1 MQGAQQTLAV
11 IFSSMCTIAI
21 LLEVVTGAPLVV
33 AANRDEIYARPTRPP
48 ESLGEGIAG
57 GVDALSGGTWLAIR
71 RDGRFAAVTNQ
82 RALAPV
88 PPGLRSR
95 GLAVRELA
103 AAEDPEAYVAALDP
117 TMYASMNLVW
127 GNARGV
133 SIAYSRREGS
143 LEIERLPP
151 GIHVLCND
159 RLGAEGFPRGVR
171 LHDAIAGALATGG
184 PGPMSPRSG
193 VSPAGA
199 GGSGSS
205 FDDPGPM
212 SPGSGASPA
221 GAGGSGSSF
230 DDPGPMSP
238 RSGASPTGGSG
249 SSVDE
254 PGPISPRSGAWASAG
269 SGSNV
274 GDASPELR
282 WPDLVPVLQ
291 AALADHARVTPPP
304 SHLPPEV
311 ARELTAT
318 CIHSPAYGTRSSTI
332 VVARAGLT
340 LAYLHADGPPCTAP
354 FVDRIGLL

>member
-33 AANRDEIYARPTRPP
+33 AANRDELYARPTRPP

-57 GVDALSGGTWLAIR
+57 GVDVLSGGTWLAIR

-127 GNARGV
+127 GDARGV

-171 LHDAIAGALATGG
+171 LHDAIAGALAAGG
-184 PGPMSPRSG
+184 AGPMSPRSG
-193 VSPAGA
+193 ASSVGAGA
-199 GGSGSS
+199 SGSS
-205 FDDPGPM
+205 VDD
-212 SPGSGASPA
+212 A
-221 GAGGSGSSF
+221 
-230 DDPGPMSP
+230 GPMSP
-238 RSGASPTGGSG
+238 RSGASPTGGPG
-249 SSVDE
+249 SSVDDA
-254 PGPISPRSGAWASAG
+254 GPMSPRSGASPTGGPG
-269 SGSNV
+269 SDV
-274 GDASPELR
+274 GGPGLR
-282 WPDLVPVLQ
+282 WPDLVPVLK
-291 AALADHARVTPPP
+291 AALADHARVEPPP

-318 CIHSPAYGTRSSTI
+318 CIHSPAYGTRSSTM